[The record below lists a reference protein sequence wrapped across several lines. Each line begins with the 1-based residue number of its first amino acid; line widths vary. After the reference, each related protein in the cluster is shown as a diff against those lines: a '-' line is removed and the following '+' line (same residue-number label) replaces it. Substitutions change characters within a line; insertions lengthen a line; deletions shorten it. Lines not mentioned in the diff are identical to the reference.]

1 MIEGIHMENNPNPIE
16 AARTALETA
25 REAHEQA
32 QAALSAFT
40 KSFEGKESTIKR
52 EISNEQ
58 RRQNSLRQELSK
70 VLDDPGQAE
79 GFEQEIEKTEK
90 LLKRL
95 SQRLE
100 LAEGWRGRESEALGE
115 LEEAVQ
121 AAYTALQYAFS
132 GYAHSWASHVKQAR
146 GAYLGA
152 LKEYWAEAASRAYE
166 VNFPK
171 FEWKNLEINHV
182 TIRNHCG
189 PIRW

>member
-1 MIEGIHMENNPNPIE
+1 MENNPNPIE
-16 AARTALETA
+16 AARTVLETTK
-25 REAHEQA
+25 EAHSQA
-32 QAALSAFT
+32 QAELSAFT
-40 KSFEGKESTIKR
+40 KSFEDKESTIKR
-52 EISNEQ
+52 EIGKEQ

-70 VLDDPGQAE
+70 VLDDPVQAE
-79 GFEQEIEKTEK
+79 DFEQQIEKAEK

-132 GYAHSWASHVKQAR
+132 SYAYAWVSHVKQAR
-146 GAYLGA
+146 SAYLNS
-152 LKEYWAEAASRAYE
+152 LKEYWAEAASEAHE
-166 VNFPK
+166 IQFPK
-171 FEWKNLEINHV
+171 FAWKDLEINDV
-182 TIRNHCG
+182 TIRNYCG